1 MVEFTLPSTGLGVVI
16 SKGCVIREVTP
27 TCPFASQVQIA
38 DRYSFKFDDCMRYS
52 SRRFIVV
59 LLISHRLL
67 EVNGHN
73 VTSATPVELKKCLQE
88 SPELVKIVIGRPSV
102 TEEEQSEKKLHEA
115 NEALEEQVEAQK
127 KEVKKWR
134 ELYEQ

>member
-1 MVEFTLPSTGLGVVI
+1 MVETTLPSTGLGVVI

-27 TCPFASQVQIA
+27 TCPFASQVQVA
-38 DRYSFKFDDCMRYS
+38 DRYCFEFDDCMCYS
-52 SRRFIVV
+52 SRWFI
-59 LLISHRLL
+59 LAPLMSHRLL

-73 VTSATPVELKKCLQE
+73 VSSASPVELKKCLQE
-88 SPELVKIVIGRPSV
+88 SPKLVKIVIGRPSV
-102 TEEEQSEKKLHEA
+102 TEEGLSEKKLHEV
-115 NEALEEQVEAQK
+115 NEDLEEQVQAQK